1 MRPRGRTCFGGL
13 GVARVGSF
21 LRVTWV
27 GALDLILVTL
37 FDRAGSKM
45 IRGLRFSLY
54 ESIGGDKNFF
64 KQKGRTF
71 ELIFFN
77 TTNVSGM
84 VNLLGD
90 IEENW

>member
-1 MRPRGRTCFGGL
+1 MFLATLSQRERGPLCRHQDHLINDTGQSN
-13 GVARVGSF
+13 VGIVSH
-21 LRVTWV
+21 LP
-27 GALDLILVTL
+27 APILL
-37 FDRAGSKM
+37 NQSKP
-45 IRGLRFSLY
+45 

-64 KQKGRTF
+64 KQKGQTF

-90 IEENW
+90 IEEN